1 MRALRALQSSDEDKR
16 REGGTGIAEVLR
28 RGNAGRV
35 RVRQARLRPAG
46 LRDGGRPHR
55 RPAGPA
61 GPHLRGRRTGRGQH
75 RGRAVDRD
83 RQPQVLV
90 QLMVEP
96 KAAAVLT
103 AALKERGW
111 AIRQ

>member
-1 MRALRALQSSDEDKR
+1 NVEDVR
-16 REGGTGIAEVLR
+16 IEHATGQQ
-28 RGNAGRV
+28 AG
-35 RVRQARLRPAG
+35 
-46 LRDGGRPHR
+46 
-55 RPAGPA
+55 
-61 GPHLRGRRTGRGQH
+61 
-75 RGRAVDRD
+75 
-83 RQPQVLV
+83 LV